1 MSLHDSPHLSA
12 ARRRA
17 RKRTLA
23 RRDGARCTY
32 CRRPFA
38 DLREATMDH
47 VVPISLFH
55 TWRSEHL
62 VLACRPCNDRKA
74 NRLPLSVALLLCA
87 LTAPT
92 SHHRTPAA
100 PVHEHPAAPTGEHPT
115 PTVHEH
121 TTDTV
126 HGMPGGAVHE
136 QSGERVAPFIPDW
149 ALLAQ
154 LAYTRESADRSTAGS
169 AGRSGQQS
177 RADLP
182 VCRARSADR
191 SARTRLCTIE
201 GAA

>member
-1 MSLHDSPHLSA
+1 MSLHASPHLSA

-23 RRDGARCTY
+23 RRDGQHCTY
-32 CRRPFA
+32 CLRPFA
-38 DLREATMDH
+38 DVREATIDH
-47 VVPISLFH
+47 VVPISLFY
-55 TWRSEHL
+55 TWRSGHL

-87 LTAPT
+87 LTSPT
-92 SHHRTPAA
+92 GRQGTPAA
-100 PVHEHPAAPTGEHPT
+100 PVHERPEDQAGEHPA
-115 PTVHEH
+115 PAVHEH
-121 TTDTV
+121 TTGTV

-136 QSGERVAPFIPDW
+136 QSGERIAPFTPDW
-149 ALLAQ
+149 ALLAR
-154 LAYTRESADRSTAGS
+154 LAYTQESADRSTLGS
-169 AGRSGQQS
+169 AGRPGQQS